1 MTKIKNFRITLR
13 GREVARLL
21 KAKIG
26 MPLDPAQEASI
37 EPALAEC
44 RARLKPASLYATLTR
59 QTAVNAVPF
68 ELPGKAVA
76 LSVIGVTIGPGI
88 GDLWQAVDL
97 PAGRQARIDLLQ
109 AIEQE
114 ALQQAAAFALRL
126 VQDQAKKEDCELTD
140 AQDCQE
146 TETRQKL
153 ATLLDLGR
161 INLALGESDAAV
173 PAHARL
179 LYTVWL
185 PTGKS
190 AAKKPSSKP
199 AAKSRLEKAA
209 L

>member
-26 MPLDPAQEASI
+26 MPLDPTQEASI

-76 LSVIGVTIGPGI
+76 LSVIGVTIGSGI
-88 GDLWQAVDL
+88 GDLRQTVD
-97 PAGRQARIDLLQ
+97 ANDQARADLLQ